1 MDKVKWMLW
10 LKLSSFIGRVNNK
23 KTRKDMK
30 KAVLS
35 SFVGPA
41 FEVKVRGVKINQEE
55 HTINV
60 DVVLVPTRP
69 HIHLTCKVEDK

>member
-10 LKLSSFIGRVNNK
+10 LKLSSFIGRKNNK
-23 KTRKDMK
+23 KTRSEMK
-30 KAVLS
+30 KKALS
-35 SFVGPA
+35 CFVGPA
-41 FEVKVRGVKINQEE
+41 FQVKVRGVQVDQEQ
-55 HTINV
+55 HTLHV